1 MNEEAI
7 KQQLR
12 AFAAVRDWEQFHSP
26 KNLAMALSVEVAEL
40 LEHFQWMTEAQSR
53 APEPETL
60 AAIRDEVADVQI
72 YLLRLA
78 DQLGIDIASAVQAK
92 IVRND
97 QKYPADRVRGRA
109 LKYTAYAAADQPPAD
124 APVMHSERTDRQRST
139 DSPDHGHDDGSTRGQ

>member
-40 LEHFQWMTEAQSR
+40 LEHFQWMTEAQSQ

-78 DQLGIDIASAVQAK
+78 DQLKIDVGSAVEAK
-92 IVRND
+92 IIRND

-109 LKYTAYAAADQPPAD
+109 LKYTAYAASDQPSAQT
-124 APVMHSERTDRQRST
+124 PVTHSEQAGCQRFPDIADR
-139 DSPDHGHDDGSTRGQ
+139 DHDEGSTRG